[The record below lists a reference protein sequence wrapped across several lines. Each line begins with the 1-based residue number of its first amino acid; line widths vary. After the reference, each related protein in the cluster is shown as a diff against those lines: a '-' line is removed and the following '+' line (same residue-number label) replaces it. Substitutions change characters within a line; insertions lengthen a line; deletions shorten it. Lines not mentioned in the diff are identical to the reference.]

1 MLDELIKS
9 NLNLYAVLKN
19 LEDLVAYDKETA
31 ELAKNWNI
39 SIQFSV
45 KNGPKA
51 YVAFK
56 NGICTVD
63 RGKIQS
69 PSVILYFTSP
79 AHLNKMFDNKANPI
93 PLKGFTKLGFL
104 QKEFPK
110 ATDKL
115 TYYLK
120 PTDELLKDEEYL
132 KLNTRFTLTTAAFA
146 TRELAEFDPLSMIS
160 ASHMGEGTVMM
171 RVLPD
176 GPAVNI
182 TAKNKQLYA
191 AKGMVDNPMA
201 FITMK
206 DYKVAND
213 FLNGKIDAYTA
224 ITAGDIVMYG
234 QIPLVDNLSL
244 ILDRISHYIS

>member
-9 NLNLYAVLKN
+9 NLNLYAILKN

-31 ELAKNWNI
+31 ELAKNWNV

-45 KNGPKA
+45 KNGPQA
-51 YVAFK
+51 YIDFK
-56 NGICTVD
+56 NGVCNVG
-63 RGKIQS
+63 RGKFKS

-79 AHLNKMFDNKANPI
+79 AHLNKMFDGKANPI

-110 ATDKL
+110 ATDRL
-115 TYYLK
+115 SYFLK

-132 KLNTRFTLTTAAFA
+132 KLNTRFTLTVAAFA
-146 TRELAEFDPLSMIS
+146 TRELAQYDPLSQLS

-171 RVLPD
+171 RVLPN
-176 GPAVNI
+176 GPAVSI
-182 TAKNKQLYA
+182 TVKDKALYPV
-191 AKGMVDNPMA
+191 KGMAENPMA

-213 FLNGKIDAYTA
+213 FLNGKVDAFTA

-244 ILDRISHYIS
+244 ILDRIAHYVS

>member
-9 NLNLYAVLKN
+9 NLNLYAIFKN

-39 SIQFSV
+39 SIQFTV
-45 KNGPKA
+45 KNGPSA
-51 YVAFK
+51 YVSFK
-56 NGICTVD
+56 NGICKVD
-63 RGKIQS
+63 RGKIER

-79 AHLNKMFDNKANPI
+79 AHLNKMFDGKANPI

-115 TYYLK
+115 TFYLK
-120 PTDELLKDEEYL
+120 PTDELLKNEDYL
-132 KLNTRFTLTTAAFA
+132 KLNTRMTLTTAAYA
-146 TRELAEFDPLSMIS
+146 TRELAALDPLSKIS
-160 ASHMGEGTVMM
+160 VSHMGEGTVMM

-176 GPAVNI
+176 GPAVSI
-182 TAKNKQLYA
+182 TVKNKELIPS
-191 AKGMVDNPMA
+191 KGMAENPMA
-201 FITMK
+201 FITMR
-206 DYKVAND
+206 DYSVAND

-224 ITAGDIVMYG
+224 ITAGDIAMYG